1 MIQVKLLS
9 PEAKLPTKTNPTDAG
24 WDLYCTV
31 DADIL
36 PGQRKLL
43 PTGVSMAIP
52 SGYYG
57 RIADRSGNAF
67 SLGLHV
73 LAGVID
79 PSYTGELK
87 VLLVNLSDVP
97 VEIKRGHRIAQIII
111 TAISNLPLEQVSELD
126 TTDRGASGFGS
137 SGR

>member
-1 MIQVKLLS
+1 MIQVKLLN
-9 PEAKLPTKTNPTDAG
+9 EETKLPTRTNPTDAG

-73 LAGVID
+73 LAGVVDSAYRAEI
-79 PSYTGELK
+79 K

>member
-24 WDLYCTV
+24 FDLYSTI

-79 PSYTGELK
+79 TGYSGELK

-111 TAISNLPLEQVSELD
+111 TAISNLPLEQVDQLD

>member
-1 MIQVKLLS
+1 MIQVQLLN
-9 PEAKLPTKTNPTDAG
+9 PEAKLPSKTNPTDAG
-24 WDLYCTV
+24 FDLYSTV

-36 PGQRKLL
+36 PGRRKLL

-79 PSYTGELK
+79 ETFRGEIK

-111 TAISNLPLEQVSELD
+111 TAISNLPLTQVQELD
-126 TTDRGASGFGS
+126 STDRGASGFGS

>member
-1 MIQVKLLS
+1 MIQVKLLN
-9 PEAKLPTKTNPTDAG
+9 EEGKLPTKTNPTDAG
-24 WDLYCTV
+24 WDLYSTV

-79 PSYTGELK
+79 TGYSGELK

-97 VEIKRGHRIAQIII
+97 VEIKRAHRIAQIII
-111 TAISNLPLEQVSELD
+111 TSISNLPLEQVAELD

>member
-1 MIQVKLLS
+1 MIQVKLLN
-9 PEAKLPTKTNPTDAG
+9 PEATLPTKTNPTDAG
-24 WDLYCTV
+24 FDLYSTV
-31 DADIL
+31 DAEIL

-73 LAGVID
+73 LAGVVD
-79 PSYTGELK
+79 CSYTGEVK
-87 VLLVNLSDVP
+87 VLLVNLSNVP

-111 TAISNLPLEQVSELD
+111 TAISNLPLTQVQELD

>member
-1 MIQVKLLS
+1 MIQVKLLN
-9 PEAKLPTKTNPTDAG
+9 PEATLPTKTNPTDAG
-24 WDLYCTV
+24 FDLYSTV

-43 PTGVSMAIP
+43 PTGVAMAIP

-73 LAGVID
+73 LAGVVD
-79 PSYTGELK
+79 NGYVGELK
-87 VLLVNLSDVP
+87 GLLINLSNVP

-111 TAISNLPLEQVSELD
+111 TAISNLPLTQVQELD

>member
-24 WDLYCTV
+24 WDLYSTV

-52 SGYYG
+52 TGYYG

-79 PSYTGELK
+79 TGYSGELK

-97 VEIKRGHRIAQIII
+97 VEIKRAHRIAQIII
-111 TAISNLPLEQVSELD
+111 TAISNLPLEQVAELD

>member
-1 MIQVKLLS
+1 MIQVKLLN

-24 WDLYCTV
+24 FDLYSTV

-79 PSYTGELK
+79 TGYSGELK

-97 VEIKRGHRIAQIII
+97 IEIKRGHRIAQIII
-111 TAISNLPLEQVSELD
+111 TAISNLPFEQVQELD

>member
-1 MIQVKLLS
+1 MIQVKLLNQ
-9 PEAKLPTKTNPTDAG
+9 EATLPTKTNPTDAG
-24 WDLYCTV
+24 FDLYSTV

-73 LAGVID
+73 LAGVCD
-79 PSYTGELK
+79 SSFRGEVK

-111 TAISNLPLEQVSELD
+111 TAISNLPLEQVQELD
-126 TTDRGASGFGS
+126 STDRGASGFGS

>member
-1 MIQVKLLS
+1 MIQVKLLN
-9 PEAKLPTKTNPTDAG
+9 PEATLPTKTNPTDAG
-24 WDLYCTV
+24 FDLYSTV

-73 LAGVID
+73 LAGVVD
-79 PSYTGELK
+79 SHYRAEVK

-111 TAISNLPLEQVSELD
+111 TSISNLPLTQVDELD
-126 TTDRGASGFGS
+126 STDRGTSGFGS

>member
-1 MIQVKLLS
+1 MIQVKLLND
-9 PEAKLPTKTNPTDAG
+9 EAKLPTKTNASDAG
-24 WDLYCTV
+24 FDLYSTL

-52 SGYYG
+52 AGYYG

-67 SLGLHV
+67 NLGLHV
-73 LAGVID
+73 LAGVVDSGYRAEI
-79 PSYTGELK
+79 K

-111 TAISNLPLEQVSELD
+111 TAISNLPIMRVEELD
-126 TTDRGASGFGS
+126 STDRGASGFGS

>member
-1 MIQVKLLS
+1 MIQVKLLN
-9 PEAKLPTKTNPTDAG
+9 PEATLPTKTNPTDAG
-24 WDLYCTV
+24 FDLYSTV

-36 PGQRKLL
+36 PSQRKLL

-73 LAGVID
+73 LAGVVD
-79 PSYTGELK
+79 AHYRAEVK

-111 TAISNLPLEQVSELD
+111 TTISNLPLEQVQELD
-126 TTDRGASGFGS
+126 STDRGASGFGS

>member
-1 MIQVKLLS
+1 MIQAKLLND
-9 PEAKLPTKTNPTDAG
+9 EAKLPTKTNPTDAG
-24 WDLYCTV
+24 FDLYSTI
-31 DADIL
+31 DAEIGV
-36 PGQRKLL
+36 GQRKLL
-43 PTGVSMAIP
+43 STGVSMAIP
-52 SGYYG
+52 CGYYG

-79 PSYTGELK
+79 QNYRAELK

-111 TAISNLPLEQVSELD
+111 TAISNLPLTQVQELD
-126 TTDRGASGFGS
+126 STDRGASGFGS